1 MYDNLIKQETE
12 ILWKTYLCGVCAYLL
27 LCSSS
32 YYASRYGAIFKV
44 VECALV
50 VDWVMGQEKLQRVAA
65 VFFFCL
71 ICLMGVKNLN
81 AMTNEGG
88 YAKLGYHFW
97 NYPYVSIFDQEK
109 IEEYFG
115 YEDRVQVIYD
125 ANIEDQEL
133 WRLEK

>member
-1 MYDNLIKQETE
+1 
-12 ILWKTYLCGVCAYLL
+12 
-27 LCSSS
+27 
-32 YYASRYGAIFKV
+32 
-44 VECALV
+44 
-50 VDWVMGQEKLQRVAA
+50 MGQEKIQKAVAI
-65 VFFFCL
+65 FFLCL
-71 ICLMGVKNLN
+71 TCLMGVKNLN

-97 NYPYVSIFDQEK
+97 NHPYVSIFDQEK

-115 YEDRVQVIYD
+115 YQDRVQVIYD

>member
-1 MYDNLIKQETE
+1 MGIRSVQRPRY
-12 ILWKTYLCGVCAYLL
+12 CGKPTCAASVRTAAVQQFL
-27 LCSSS
+27 LCQPL
-32 YYASRYGAIFKV
+32 GAIFKV

-50 VDWVMGQEKLQRVAA
+50 MDLAMGQEKIQKAVAI
-65 VFFFCL
+65 FFFCL
-71 ICLMGVKNLN
+71 TCLMGVKNLN

-97 NYPYVSIFDQEK
+97 NHPYVSIFDQKK

-115 YEDRVQVIYD
+115 YQDRVQVIYD